1 MREVVILVH
10 MKNFNR
16 AVEPSR
22 PETSD
27 DLLDKWEL
35 APKLRISKRSLDN
48 WMKRGWLPYIKL
60 GRSVRFRWRDV
71 VEQLAKYRVN

>member
-10 MKNFNR
+10 MKNTKR
-16 AVEPSR
+16 AVEPSG
-22 PETSD
+22 PEASD
-27 DLLDKWEL
+27 GLLDKWEL

-60 GRSVRFRWRDV
+60 GRSVRFRWSDV